1 MALKQNS
8 CLNSLSYFHAIDGF
22 PPDLAHDI
30 FEGIQIDILTNIISE
45 LILTL
50 QLTLGIINSAIKN
63 FEYREIDKQNKPQE
77 FKVISPTILKIKET
91 ACEMWNL
98 VRLTPLMLGEYVEI
112 DNDC

>member
-1 MALKQNS
+1 MVLKQNS

-45 LILTL
+45 LILTS
-50 QLTLGIINSAIKN
+50 QLTLGIISSAIKN